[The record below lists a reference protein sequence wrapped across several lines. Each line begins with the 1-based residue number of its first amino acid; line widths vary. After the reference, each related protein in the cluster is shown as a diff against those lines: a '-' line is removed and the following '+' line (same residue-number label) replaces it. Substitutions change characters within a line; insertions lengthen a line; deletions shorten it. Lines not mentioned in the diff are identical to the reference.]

1 MKRRIIAA
9 GLVVT
14 GLFLSLSASAG
25 LFPVTA
31 GPLAGLAVYNNVLDI
46 TWSVDAD
53 GNGSQTWDTQRAWA
67 AGLTTGGFS
76 AWRLPSADVNGDDV
90 VIDCESGG
98 IMGCADNELGY
109 LFWEEG
115 ITFATPGPF
124 TNILADI
131 YWTDTELSSDTA
143 DGWRFSF
150 IEDGTE
156 GRLITAPK
164 DFQEAAWAVHEGNP
178 GGAVVPVPAAVWLF
192 GSALGLLGWMRRKAS

>member
-1 MKRRIIAA
+1 MS
-9 GLVVT
+9 GLVIT

-46 TWSVDAD
+46 TWAVDAN
-53 GNGSQTWDTQRAWA
+53 GNGTETWDTQRVWA
-67 AGLTTGGFS
+67 AGLTIGGES
-76 AWRLPSADVNGDDV
+76 GWRLPSADVNGDNV
-90 VIDCESGG
+90 VIDCDGGG

-115 ITFATPGPF
+115 ITLATPGPF
-124 TNILADI
+124 SNILSEL
-131 YWTDTELSSDTA
+131 YWTGTELSSDTTQA
-143 DGWRFSF
+143 WRLSF

-156 GRLITAPK
+156 GKMLTATK
-164 DFQEAAWAVHEGNP
+164 TFKEAAWAVHDGNP

-192 GSALGLLGWMRRKAS
+192 GSALGLLGWMRRKAL